1 MDILANLATVVSISI
16 PASEILGPQRVK
28 LTEMRPEVV
37 INPPVE
43 HRQWVGDK
51 VDGEFGLAP
60 ASAAFLDSDPV
71 TTRIKW
77 SRA

>member
-1 MDILANLATVVSISI
+1 
-16 PASEILGPQRVK
+16 
-28 LTEMRPEVV
+28 MRPEVV

-60 ASAAFLDSDPV
+60 ASTASLDSDLV
-71 TTRIKW
+71 TTRIKGLGNNDLENDVYN
-77 SRA
+77 AVIAEAE